1 MSAGRRQCLQ
11 SLGVMGLMLIASPW
25 ARAAIENPSD
35 AINKA
40 GRLRMLSQRVSK
52 AWLGKG
58 QGVDA
63 AVADKVLNSSVA
75 AFDTILGDL
84 SAYAPHAEVRATY
97 MQLGG
102 QWTTLKRMVTTT
114 APSAAAANDVLAQ
127 DAQVLKLAQQGTVQ
141 FEHLGTQA
149 TAPLVNMAGR
159 ERMLSQR
166 LAKLQLAQSW
176 HVGTDVAKEMTGAR
190 DEFLGALDKL
200 EKAPQTT
207 KTIQGE
213 LQLARQQWVFFD
225 ATLKKA
231 QNATPRDTANLFAAS
246 ENILQVMDR
255 ITNLY
260 AKLSA

>member
-11 SLGVMGLMLIASPW
+11 GLGAAGWMLMASPW
-25 ARAAIENPSD
+25 AQAAIDNPSD

-58 QGVDA
+58 QGVDSQL
-63 AVADKVLNSSVA
+63 ADKVLNSSIT
-75 AFDTILGDL
+75 AFDAILSDL

-102 QWTTLKRMVTTT
+102 QWSTLKRMVTTT
-114 APSAAAANDVLAQ
+114 PPSAGAANGVLTQ
-127 DAQVLKLAQQGTVQ
+127 DGQVLKLAQQGTVQ

-166 LAKLQLAQSW
+166 LAKLQLAQTW
-176 HVGTDVAKEMTGAR
+176 RVGTDVAKEMTSAR
-190 DEFLGALDKL
+190 AEFLAALDKL

-207 KTIQGE
+207 KTIQGN

-225 ATLKKA
+225 AAMQKA
-231 QNATPRDTANLFAAS
+231 HNATQSDTTNLFIAS
-246 ENILQVMDR
+246 ENILQVMDQ

-260 AKLSA
+260 AKLGA